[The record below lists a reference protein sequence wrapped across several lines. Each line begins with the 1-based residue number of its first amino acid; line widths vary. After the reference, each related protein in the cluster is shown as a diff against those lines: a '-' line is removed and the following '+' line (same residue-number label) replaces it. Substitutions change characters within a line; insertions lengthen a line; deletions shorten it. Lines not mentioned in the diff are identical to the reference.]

1 MLLREIG
8 IPRSEFFES
17 LKVKTDKKLKMAQI
31 WRCMRRFKSWAT
43 SLDEVLGI

>member
-17 LKVKTDKKLKMAQI
+17 LNVKTYKQSENGSD
-31 WRCMRRFKSWAT
+31 R
-43 SLDEVLGI
+43 EVYEAL

>member
-17 LKVKTDKKLKMAQI
+17 LNVKTDKQSENGSD
-31 WRCMRRFKSWAT
+31 R
-43 SLDEVLGI
+43 EVYEAL